1 MREQEETEYS
11 RLAQEYSRDSN
22 YDALRAIHNAAPPPI
37 VPFLGM
43 CDKLNFVLLTL
54 AAVAADVW
62 CAGTSATSRSST
74 RATPT
79 PCRRAALPLT
89 SRHHISSS
97 SHLLQGL
104 INWRKRHMLSDVIEN
119 IAVMQQMQ
127 YERACSSPTTAS
139 LLLFVR
145 VNI

>member
-1 MREQEETEYS
+1 MQQRDALAGRLKHTWNGVREQEEMEYN

-54 AAVAADVW
+54 AAAAAAAAAAADVW

-79 PCRRAALPLT
+79 PCR
-89 SRHHISSS
+89 
-97 SHLLQGL
+97 
-104 INWRKRHMLSDVIEN
+104 
-119 IAVMQQMQ
+119 
-127 YERACSSPTTAS
+127 
-139 LLLFVR
+139 
-145 VNI
+145 